1 MRRVFL
7 CVFPFAYVVACT
19 QDFGVF
25 DPVGDAAADAGPD
38 APAPND
44 AGPDASPDA
53 TTDAAP
59 PADASTDVTT
69 DSGVPCT
76 ETGALQFGGH
86 CYFLVTAAASEQM
99 AQTTCAGTGAHLVT
113 LTQTA
118 EQTAVQALGTGTERW
133 IGLFRKNGPP
143 TDPSYAWIT
152 NEPRAGFADWS
163 PGEPN
168 GSGQCV
174 RLLATNLWADDDCA
188 TMLPFI
194 CERQ

>member
-1 MRRVFL
+1 MMRRVFL
-7 CVFPFAYVVACT
+7 LVLSVGCT

-25 DPVGDAAADAGPD
+25 DPAGDAAADAGLD
-38 APAPND
+38 APIPSE
-44 AGPDASPDA
+44 AGPDASADAATDA
-53 TTDAAP
+53 TP

-76 ETGALQFGGH
+76 ETGALQLGGH
-86 CYFLVTAAASEQM
+86 CYFLVTAAANEQM

-113 LTQTA
+113 LTQTS

-133 IGLFRKNGPP
+133 IGLFRKNGAP

-174 RLLATNLWADDDCA
+174 RLLATNLWADDNCA
-188 TMLPFI
+188 TTHPFI
-194 CERQ
+194 CERE